1 MLLTAAV
8 QQPSPS
14 KKYLVKQLL
23 ANTGRKTCLISY
35 RKMST
40 LPPIIWSIAGNDS
53 GGGAGLTADSRAAD
67 ALGVHLC
74 PVVAAITAQNSQ
86 GVQLLQP
93 TAPEVLE
100 AQLVALAEDMPPA
113 VIKTG
118 LLGSAENVGV
128 VAGWVQGQRQV
139 NPDLQLVVDPVLRS
153 SSGSDFVDEDLLTA
167 YRELLLPLAT
177 LITPNQSE
185 AQRLGLQVAEI
196 YEHPSPSL
204 CVTGGDAPDQPDW
217 AMDWVQSPQAVGWLA
232 LPRVATTHNH
242 GTGCTF
248 ATAAAAALALGF
260 VMADALVLAKMATTH
275 ALQNAYAAGAGAG
288 PVHAQPGFALRPEL
302 MPYMGWG
309 DALPT
314 ICETAPAVDRPTSA
328 LAAAPLAG
336 YIYAIVESTD
346 RLNEVLDAGAKLVQ
360 LRIKRP
366 ENADN
371 NWLAQLQTDIQ
382 AAVALAAHYGAQ
394 LFINDHVGA
403 AMQAKAAGLHVGQE
417 DWEQLSQTVR
427 KVLLRNLQAG
437 RVQIG
442 ISSHSLW
449 ELARARSL
457 APSYIA
463 CGPVWATTTKDM
475 PWLPQGLDNL
485 SWWARMAGCPVVG
498 IGGVLQLE
506 QATQIAQTGAAAA
519 CIVRGIGERPAETL
533 PQWLSAFAQG
543 QAAAQAQ
550 AAVWPAP
557 ALPHSS
563 LPAAPPL

>member
-1 MLLTAAV
+1 M
-8 QQPSPS
+8 S
-14 KKYLVKQLL
+14 KNK
-23 ANTGRKTCLISY
+23 
-35 RKMST
+35 
-40 LPPIIWSIAGNDS
+40 PIIWSIAGTDS
-53 GGGAGLTADSRAAD
+53 GGGAGLSADIRAA
-67 ALGVHLC
+67 AAFGVHLC

-86 GVQLLQP
+86 GVQLVQA
-93 TAPEVLE
+93 TTPEVLE
-100 AQLVALAEDMPPA
+100 AQLAALAEDLPPA

-118 LLGSAENVGV
+118 LLGSADNVEV
-128 VAGWVQGQRQV
+128 VAGWVQGLRQI
-139 NPDLQLVVDPVLRS
+139 NPDLQLVVDPVLQS
-153 SSGSDFVDEDLLTA
+153 SSGSDLADADLLAA
-167 YRELLLPLAT
+167 YRDVLLPLAT

-185 AQRLGLQVAEI
+185 AQRLGLQVAQT
-196 YEHPSPSL
+196 YAQSSPSL

-217 AMDWVQSPQAVGWLA
+217 SMDWVQSPQAVGWLA

-248 ATAAAAALALGF
+248 ASSAAAALALGF

-314 ICETAPAVDRPTSA
+314 VCEAPPQAGQTQA
-328 LAAAPLAG
+328 QTQAQELAATV
-336 YIYAIVESTD
+336 YAIVDSVD

-366 ENADN
+366 EHADN

-382 AAVALAAHYGAQ
+382 TAVALAAHYQAQ

-403 AMQAKAAGLHVGQE
+403 AMQAKASGLHVGQE
-417 DWEQLSQTVR
+417 DWEQLSHTVR
-427 KVLLRNLQAG
+427 KVLLKNLRAG
-437 RVQIG
+437 RVHIG
-442 ISSHSLW
+442 VSSHSLW

-457 APSYIA
+457 APTYIA

-485 SWWARMAGCPVVG
+485 RWWAHMAGCPVVG
-498 IGGVLQLE
+498 IGGVLQFE
-506 QATQIAQTGAAAA
+506 QASQIAQSGAAAA
-519 CIVRGIGERPAETL
+519 CIVRGLGDEPAATL
-533 PQWLSAFAQG
+533 PQWAAAFAQG
-543 QAAAQAQ
+543 QADAAL
-550 AAVWPAP
+550 PPP

-563 LPAAPPL
+563 LQPASNQP

>member
-1 MLLTAAV
+1 
-8 QQPSPS
+8 
-14 KKYLVKQLL
+14 
-23 ANTGRKTCLISY
+23 
-35 RKMST
+35 MST
-40 LPPIIWSIAGNDS
+40 NKAIIWSIAGNDS

-86 GVQLLQP
+86 GVQWLQP
-93 TAPEVLE
+93 TTPEVLE
-100 AQLVALAEDMPPA
+100 AQLAALAEDLPPA

-118 LLGSAENVGV
+118 LLGSAENVEV
-128 VAGWVQGQRQV
+128 VAGWVQGLRQV

-153 SSGSDFVDEDLLTA
+153 SSGSDLADKALLAA
-167 YRELLLPLAT
+167 YRDLLLPLAT

-196 YEHPSPSL
+196 YDGASPSL

-217 AMDWVQSPQAVGWLA
+217 SMDWVQTPQAVGWLA
-232 LPRVATTHNH
+232 LPRIATPHNH

-248 ATAAAAALALGF
+248 ATSCAAALALGF

-314 ICETAPAVDRPTSA
+314 VCETAPTSA
-328 LAAAPLAG
+328 QAPSPLAG
-336 YIYAIVESTD
+336 PLAAHIYAIVDSVD
-346 RLNEVLDAGAKLVQ
+346 RLNDVLDAGAKLVQ

-371 NWLAQLQTDIQ
+371 DWLAQLQSDIQ
-382 AAVALAAHYGAQ
+382 AAVALAAHYQAQ

-427 KVLLRNLQAG
+427 KVLLKNLRAG
-437 RVQIG
+437 RVHIG

-457 APSYIA
+457 SPTYIA

-485 SWWARMAGCPVVG
+485 SWWAHMAGCPVVA
-498 IGGVLQLE
+498 IGGVLEHE
-506 QATQIAQTGAAAA
+506 QASQIARAGAAAA
-519 CIVRGIGERPAETL
+519 AIVRGLGERPAQTL
-533 PQWLSAFAQG
+533 PAWAAAFAQG
-543 QAAAQAQ
+543 QADDAL
-550 AAVWPAP
+550 PP
-557 ALPHSS
+557 PHLPHSS
-563 LPAAPPL
+563 LNRRLSSAA